1 VTFGSKQIKRMTC
14 IACNEIIG
22 DHSFNKLGKCLVRV
36 QASIMLD
43 GMDKQNKKNKELV
56 STTKDVID
64 ASDKDDISIPKN
76 DIDDGVEMN
85 NIETSD
91 GSFGLTINN
100 EIK

>member
-1 VTFGSKQIKRMTC
+1 MTC

-64 ASDKDDISIPKN
+64 ASDKDDISIPKSDAN
-76 DIDDGVEMN
+76 DDVEKN
-85 NIETSD
+85 STSD
-91 GSFGLTINN
+91 GDLGFIPLTN